1 MDLSF
6 SIKPCRGRRSAGDWI
21 LQLSSVNYC
30 MGEVLMT
37 QLPHVLKRV
46 RLNLAR
52 SKELPSGSDKHG
64 YENKGTPDARQ

>member
-1 MDLSF
+1 
-6 SIKPCRGRRSAGDWI
+6 
-21 LQLSSVNYC
+21 LQLLSVNYS